1 MLDVQLLAVL
11 EKELGDDPMSTEW
24 VIERIRGF
32 CKVVGI
38 SCPGFEDKLMDLT

>member
-1 MLDVQLLAVL
+1 
-11 EKELGDDPMSTEW
+11 